1 MPFAQ
6 HDMPAEPVKPEPKA
20 NPVYARLLAYVALPA
35 IAAAG
40 FGTYD
45 AEAGT
50 LLLTQEDVFMAATL
64 GGSIALNVFQK
75 WGKK

>member
-6 HDMPAEPVKPEPKA
+6 HDMPAEPVKRKPD
-20 NPVYARLLAYVALPA
+20 PVYARIAVYGAAPM

-50 LLLTQEDVFMAATL
+50 LLLDLDQFVTALAV
-64 GGSIALNVFQK
+64 GGSVALNVFQK

>member
-1 MPFAQ
+1 MPFGKQ
-6 HDMPAEPVKPEPKA
+6 DMPAEPVKRKA
-20 NPVYARLLAYVALPA
+20 DPVYARIAVYGAAPM

-40 FGTYD
+40 FGTY

-50 LLLTQEDVFMAATL
+50 LLLDLDQFVTALAV
-64 GGSIALNVFQK
+64 GGSVALNVFQK